1 MPQSACHCSRN
12 IWNCF
17 SASLLFLYG
26 TFGSQHRI
34 ASLTLSTLTDPTEL
48 HELLFMLL
56 DAGRSAKGKGNACED
71 GLQGHEG
78 NVFRSS
84 YRTSWSLLLKF
95 SINVFDQRRWNT
107 NHTTHHPPH
116 ETCNNN
122 FFRSKVMLAAG
133 LQRAQK
139 GYIKVWERFLGLRK
153 VKCRSVSN

>member
-1 MPQSACHCSRN
+1 MNQRSDLTDGCLLSGSPATHCTALLRPYRHLSWDGRCHGHGPTLFLPVMPQSACHCSRN

-84 YRTSWSLLLKF
+84 YRTS
-95 SINVFDQRRWNT
+95 
-107 NHTTHHPPH
+107 
-116 ETCNNN
+116 
-122 FFRSKVMLAAG
+122 
-133 LQRAQK
+133 
-139 GYIKVWERFLGLRK
+139 
-153 VKCRSVSN
+153 